1 MASFVVEIVTP
12 TRVVNQESVKY
23 LRCPGI
29 DGSFGVMKNHRN
41 GVIAIH
47 VGEIK
52 VETKDDVEWY
62 ATSGGFVE
70 ILDNKV
76 ELLLESIERS
86 NEIDVKRASDALGR
100 ANQRKKHT
108 KEPVD
113 NMRLEASLFRAV
125 NRLKVSKKQF

>member
-1 MASFVVEIVTP
+1 MDFFFVEIVTP
-12 TRVVNQESVKY
+12 IRVVNQENVKY

-41 GVIAIH
+41 GVIALD

-76 ELLLESIERS
+76 ELLLESVERS
-86 NEIDVKRASDALGR
+86 NEIDVKRASGALER
-100 ANQRKKHT
+100 ASQRRKNT
-108 KEPVD
+108 KDPID
-113 NMRLEASLFRAV
+113 DMRLEASLLRAV
-125 NRLKVSKKQF
+125 NRLRVSKK

>member
-1 MASFVVEIVTP
+1 MDSFVIEIVTP
-12 TRVVNQESVKY
+12 IRVVNQENVKY

-41 GVIAIH
+41 GVIALD

-52 VETKDDVEWY
+52 IETNNDVEWY

-76 ELLLESIERS
+76 ELLLESVERS
-86 NEIDVKRASDALGR
+86 NEIDVKRASGSLER
-100 ANQRKKHT
+100 ANQRRKNT

-113 NMRLEASLFRAV
+113 NMRLEASLLRAL
-125 NRLKVSKKQF
+125 NRLKVSKK

>member
-1 MASFVVEIVTP
+1 MGSFVVEIVTP
-12 TRVVNQESVKY
+12 IRVVNQDTVKY

-41 GVIAIH
+41 GVIALD

-52 VETKDDVEWY
+52 IETKDDVEWY

-86 NEIDVKRASDALGR
+86 NEIDVKRASGALER
-100 ANQRKKHT
+100 AYQRRKST
-108 KEPVD
+108 KEPID
-113 NMRLEASLFRAV
+113 NMRLEASLLRAL
-125 NRLKVSKKQF
+125 NRLKVSKK

>member
-1 MASFVVEIVTP
+1 MDSFVVEIVTP
-12 TRVVNQESVKY
+12 IRVVNQEDVKY

-41 GVIAIH
+41 GVIALD

-76 ELLLESIERS
+76 ELLLESVERS
-86 NEIDVKRASDALGR
+86 NEIDVKRASGALER
-100 ANQRKKHT
+100 ANQRRKNT
-108 KEPVD
+108 KEPID
-113 NMRLEASLFRAV
+113 NMRLEASLLRAV
-125 NRLKVSKKQF
+125 NRLRVSKK

>member
-1 MASFVVEIVTP
+1 MDSFVVEIVTP
-12 TRVVNQESVKY
+12 IRVVNQEDVKY

-41 GVIAIH
+41 GVIALD

-86 NEIDVKRASDALGR
+86 NEIDVKRASGALER
-100 ANQRKKHT
+100 ANQRRKST
-108 KEPVD
+108 KEPID
-113 NMRLEASLFRAV
+113 NMRLEASLLRAL
-125 NRLKVSKKQF
+125 NRLKVSKK

>member
-1 MASFVVEIVTP
+1 MDSFVVEIVTP
-12 TRVVNQESVKY
+12 IRVVNQENVKY

-41 GVIAIH
+41 GVIALD

-52 VETKDDVEWY
+52 IETNNNVEWY

-76 ELLLESIERS
+76 ELLLESVERS
-86 NEIDVKRASDALGR
+86 NEIDVKRASGALER
-100 ANQRKKHT
+100 ANQRRKNT
-108 KEPVD
+108 KEPID
-113 NMRLEASLFRAV
+113 NMRLEASLLRAL
-125 NRLKVSKKQF
+125 NRLKVSKK

>member
-1 MASFVVEIVTP
+1 MGSFVVEIVTP
-12 TRVVNQESVKY
+12 IRVVNQDTVKY

-41 GVIAIH
+41 GVIALD

-52 VETKDDVEWY
+52 IETKDDVEWY

-86 NEIDVKRASDALGR
+86 NEIDVKRASGALER
-100 ANQRKKHT
+100 ANQRRKST
-108 KEPVD
+108 KEPID
-113 NMRLEASLFRAV
+113 NMRLEASLLRAL
-125 NRLKVSKKQF
+125 NRLKVSKK

>member
-1 MASFVVEIVTP
+1 MDSFVVEIVTP
-12 TRVVNQESVKY
+12 IRVVNQETVKY

-41 GVIAIH
+41 GVIALD

-52 VETKDDVEWY
+52 IETKNDVEWY

-86 NEIDVKRASDALGR
+86 NEIDVKRASGALER
-100 ANQRKKHT
+100 AYQRRKST
-108 KEPVD
+108 KEPID
-113 NMRLEASLFRAV
+113 NMRLEASLLRAL
-125 NRLKVSKKQF
+125 NRLKVSKK

>member
-1 MASFVVEIVTP
+1 VDSFVVEIVTP
-12 TRVVNQESVKY
+12 IRVVNQEDVKY

-41 GVIAIH
+41 GVIALD

-76 ELLLESIERS
+76 ELLLESVERS
-86 NEIDVKRASDALGR
+86 NEIDVKRASGALER
-100 ANQRKKHT
+100 ANQRRKNT
-108 KEPVD
+108 KEPID
-113 NMRLEASLFRAV
+113 NMRLEASLLRAL
-125 NRLKVSKKQF
+125 NRLKVSKK

>member
-1 MASFVVEIVTP
+1 VESFVVEIVTP
-12 TRVVNQESVKY
+12 IRVVNQENVKY

-41 GVIAIH
+41 GVIALD

-76 ELLLESIERS
+76 ELLLESVERS
-86 NEIDVKRASDALGR
+86 NEIDVKRASGALER
-100 ANQRKKHT
+100 ANQRRKNT
-108 KEPVD
+108 KEPID
-113 NMRLEASLFRAV
+113 NMRLEASLLRAL
-125 NRLKVSKKQF
+125 NRLKVSKK

>member
-1 MASFVVEIVTP
+1 MDSFVVEIVTP
-12 TRVVNQESVKY
+12 IRVVNQENVKY

-41 GVIAIH
+41 GVIALD

-76 ELLLESIERS
+76 ELLLESVERS
-86 NEIDVKRASDALGR
+86 NEIDVKRASGALER
-100 ANQRKKHT
+100 AYQRRKST
-108 KEPVD
+108 KEPID
-113 NMRLEASLFRAV
+113 NMRLEASLLRAV
-125 NRLKVSKKQF
+125 NRLRVSKK

>member
-1 MASFVVEIVTP
+1 MDSFVVEIVTP
-12 TRVVNQESVKY
+12 IRVVNQENVKY

-41 GVIAIH
+41 GVIALD

-52 VETKDDVEWY
+52 VETKDNVEWY

-76 ELLLESIERS
+76 ELLLESVERS
-86 NEIDVKRASDALGR
+86 NEIDVKRASGALER
-100 ANQRKKHT
+100 ANQRRKNT
-108 KEPVD
+108 KEPID
-113 NMRLEASLFRAV
+113 NMRLEASLLRAL
-125 NRLKVSKKQF
+125 NRLKVSKK

>member
-1 MASFVVEIVTP
+1 MDSFVVEIVTP
-12 TRVVNQESVKY
+12 IRVVNQENVKY

-41 GVIAIH
+41 GVIALD

-52 VETKDDVEWY
+52 IETNNDVEWY

-76 ELLLESIERS
+76 ELLLESVERS
-86 NEIDVKRASDALGR
+86 NEIDVKRASGALER
-100 ANQRKKHT
+100 ANQRRKNT
-108 KEPVD
+108 KEPID
-113 NMRLEASLFRAV
+113 NMRLEASLLRAL
-125 NRLKVSKKQF
+125 NRLKVSKK

>member
-1 MASFVVEIVTP
+1 MDSFVVEIVTP
-12 TRVVNQESVKY
+12 IRVVNQENVKY

-41 GVIAIH
+41 GVIALD

-52 VETKDDVEWY
+52 IETKNDVEWY

-76 ELLLESIERS
+76 ELLLESVERS
-86 NEIDVKRASDALGR
+86 NEIDVKRASGALER
-100 ANQRKKHT
+100 ANQRRKNT
-108 KEPVD
+108 KEPID
-113 NMRLEASLFRAV
+113 NMRLEASLLRAL
-125 NRLKVSKKQF
+125 NRLKVSKK

>member
-1 MASFVVEIVTP
+1 MDSFVVEIVTP
-12 TRVVNQESVKY
+12 IKVLNQESVKY

-41 GVIAIH
+41 GFIALD

-70 ILDNKV
+70 ILDKKV
-76 ELLLESIERS
+76 ELLLESMERS

-100 ANQRKKHT
+100 AKQRMKNT

-113 NMRLEASLFRAV
+113 NMRLELSLLRAV
-125 NRLKVSKKQF
+125 NRLKVSKK

>member
-1 MASFVVEIVTP
+1 MESFVVEIVTP
-12 TRVVNQESVKY
+12 IRVVNQENVKY

-41 GVIAIH
+41 GVIALD

-52 VETKDDVEWY
+52 VETEDDVEWY

-76 ELLLESIERS
+76 ELLLESVERS
-86 NEIDVKRASDALGR
+86 NEIDVKRASGSLER
-100 ANQRKKHT
+100 ANQRRKNT
-108 KEPVD
+108 KEPID
-113 NMRLEASLFRAV
+113 NLRLEASLLRAL
-125 NRLKVSKKQF
+125 NRLKVSKK

>member
-1 MASFVVEIVTP
+1 MDSFVVEIVTP
-12 TRVVNQESVKY
+12 IRVVNQENVKY

-41 GVIAIH
+41 GVIALD

-52 VETKDDVEWY
+52 IETKNDVEWY

-76 ELLLESIERS
+76 ELLLESVERS
-86 NEIDVKRASDALGR
+86 NEIDVKRASGALER
-100 ANQRKKHT
+100 AYQRRKST
-108 KEPVD
+108 KEPID
-113 NMRLEASLFRAV
+113 NMRLEASLLRAL
-125 NRLKVSKKQF
+125 NRLKVSKK